1 MKIRKFNE
9 SKEIIDF
16 NLLDKYI
23 TYIRECLLDFEDD
36 GRIKYLMH
44 RVHFTNTVIGQK
56 RGQQFGDYFSLSN
69 YDGWLSSIKDDLDKN
84 KISNQEWFINQTIDN
99 KPTLLL
105 QCIIDIPTFELQYPT
120 QIKDISDIESVM
132 NSVEK
137 LKWEFDDVSVFF
149 NSDQIGKY
157 GIPKQRA
164 IIGVYFNLK
173 S

>member
-69 YDGWLSSIKDDLDKN
+69 YDVWLSNVKKDLDK
-84 KISNQEWFINQTIDN
+84 ISHQEWFIRQMTDN

-137 LKWEFDDVSVFF
+137 LKWEVDDVSVFF

>member
-9 SKEIIDF
+9 SKEVIDF
-16 NLLDKYI
+16 NLLDKNI

-36 GRIKYLMH
+36 ERIKYLMH
-44 RVHFTNTVIGQK
+44 RVHFNDSVTGQK

-69 YDGWLSSIKDDLDKN
+69 YDGWLSTIKNDLDRSK
-84 KISNQEWFINQTIDN
+84 NQEWFINQTIDN

-105 QCIIDIPTFELQYPT
+105 QCIIDIPTLEFQYPT
-120 QIKDISDIESVM
+120 EIKDIRDIESVM

-137 LKWEFDDVSVFF
+137 LKFEFDEVSLFF
-149 NSDQIGKY
+149 DSDEVGRY
-157 GIPKQRA
+157 GIPGQKA
-164 IIGVYFNLK
+164 KIGVYFNLK

>member
-36 GRIKYLMH
+36 ERIKYLMH
-44 RVHFTNTVIGQK
+44 RVHFMPGSATGQK
-56 RGQQFGDYFSLSN
+56 RGQQFGDYFTLSN
-69 YDGWLSSIKDDLDKN
+69 YDVWLSNVKKDLD
-84 KISNQEWFINQTIDN
+84 KISNQEWFIRQMTDN
-99 KPTLLL
+99 KPTHLL
-105 QCIIDIPTFELQYPT
+105 QCIIDIPTIVQYPT
-120 QIKDISDIESVM
+120 EIKDISDIESVM

-149 NSDQIGKY
+149 NSDEVGRY
-157 GIPKQRA
+157 GIPKQKA